1 MRELTHELTIVA
13 GDRDRA
19 FARHRSHGQV
29 GMPVQ
34 PGVLSNPAAM
44 MEESIYD

>member
-19 FARHRSHGQV
+19 FARHRSHGHV
-29 GMPVQ
+29 EC
-34 PGVLSNPAAM
+34 LSNPAAM